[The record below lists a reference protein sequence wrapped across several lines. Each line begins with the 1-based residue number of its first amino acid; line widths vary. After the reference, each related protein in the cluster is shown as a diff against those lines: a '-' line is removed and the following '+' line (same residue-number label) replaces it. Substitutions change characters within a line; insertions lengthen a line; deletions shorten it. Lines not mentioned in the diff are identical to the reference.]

1 MKFLTFP
8 AIQLSERQQAK
19 LNTQNKFL
27 CHDDL
32 KAKQKC

>member
-19 LNTQNKFL
+19 LNTQNKSFFVMTI
-27 CHDDL
+27 
-32 KAKQKC
+32 